1 MKKILLSVVLA
12 SVCLTSMTA
21 KESPKITLN
30 SKEYTLDELVVRQ
43 EGPGITY
50 RRVRIPEYPL
60 NVNIMEVDLNNQYN
74 RIETMQASETL
85 YKTETLANAYKR
97 YNTEEKRVIGG
108 ANANFWC
115 VSSQQPYSDLLIGA
129 TYNGNLR
136 NGQIITETNAY
147 SDQWDG
153 GPSRTGVIAIDSSK
167 KLYVESMNYKGYI
180 KNSKIGSPE
189 IIQVNK
195 IVRDEEIGLY
205 NSFYGKTKSFMPA
218 DQYVENNIQHFKV
231 VSGVATEVYLTINEG
246 QRWMAGQDM
255 VCTVAEVKTDAG
267 TGTLGEYD
275 LCLVGRGSN
284 KDLLAK
290 LTARDQVTINYGWT
304 TADGSSTPI
313 IEQLVGG
320 NAIVMKDGVLTGRN
334 TDESYNSQVY
344 SRTGYGASADGK
356 KLYIIVIDKSL
367 DPIYGNSAGCGTSVM
382 CEILKFYGCD
392 DVVTMDA
399 GGSAQMML
407 HGQVINTTT
416 ESNPRSVANG
426 WFVYSV
432 APQDNEIA
440 RLVFDDAKLLAPVYS
455 SYSPKVLGY
464 NQYGDLVDENVQGF
478 TLSCDASIGTCDGMT
493 FTAGGTATTGQLT
506 ATYNGISVTETM
518 EIVGAEIS
526 IRIKPTILIDA
537 TREYPIEVTA
547 TVGTN
552 VYSYNPATIEWSVED
567 ETIASIDANG
577 VLRGLAEGTTKITGR
592 IGDFVDET
600 NVTVEIADGPKMYPA
615 DYTNWT
621 IANGSGVSNTSMS
634 SDGVMT
640 LTYKSARGG
649 GSVTMNSGVVY
660 YSLPDKLW
668 FDFTS
673 TVPLTKIIFSMRANG
688 QALKEYTVLPESGN
702 TFTVGE
708 SHKIELPISV
718 VGDAADLGIYPISLT
733 SILCYI
739 PQGSSNSGTHTFTI
753 NELSGEYNNYLTG
766 VESVKINE
774 GENQVIV
781 YPNPVTDGTFAVKST
796 AEIENVEI
804 YTISGSKILSKQ
816 VFDNI
821 IELEADALCPG
832 IYIVVVK
839 TINGVTNEKLVIK

>member
-1 MKKILLSVVLA
+1 MKYYG
-12 SVCLTSMTA
+12 CT
-21 KESPKITLN
+21 
-30 SKEYTLDELVVRQ
+30 
-43 EGPGITY
+43 
-50 RRVRIPEYPL
+50 
-60 NVNIMEVDLNNQYN
+60 NIMN
-74 RIETMQASETL
+74 
-85 YKTETLANAYKR
+85 
-97 YNTEEKRVIGG
+97 
-108 ANANFWC
+108 
-115 VSSQQPYSDLLIGA
+115 
-129 TYNGNLR
+129 
-136 NGQIITETNAY
+136 
-147 SDQWDG
+147 
-153 GPSRTGVIAIDSSK
+153 
-167 KLYVESMNYKGYI
+167 
-180 KNSKIGSPE
+180 
-189 IIQVNK
+189 
-195 IVRDEEIGLY
+195 
-205 NSFYGKTKSFMPA
+205 
-218 DQYVENNIQHFKV
+218 
-231 VSGVATEVYLTINEG
+231 
-246 QRWMAGQDM
+246 
-255 VCTVAEVKTDAG
+255 
-267 TGTLGEYD
+267 
-275 LCLVGRGSN
+275 
-284 KDLLAK
+284 
-290 LTARDQVTINYGWT
+290 
-304 TADGSSTPI
+304 
-313 IEQLVGG
+313 
-320 NAIVMKDGVLTGRN
+320 
-334 TDESYNSQVY
+334 
-344 SRTGYGASADGK
+344 
-356 KLYIIVIDKSL
+356 
-367 DPIYGNSAGCGTSVM
+367 
-382 CEILKFYGCD
+382 
-392 DVVTMDA
+392 MDA
-399 GGSAQMML
+399 GGSAQMMVN
-407 HGQVINTTT
+407 GKVINTTT
-416 ESNPRSVANG
+416 EGSPRAVANG
-426 WFVYSV
+426 WFFYSI

-440 RLVFDDAKLLAPVYS
+440 RLEFDDAKLSAPVYS

-464 NQYGDLVDENVQGF
+464 NQYGDLVDEDVQGF
-478 TLSCDASIGTCDGMT
+478 TLSCDATIGTCDGMT

-702 TFTVGE
+702 TFTAGE

-796 AEIENVEI
+796 AEIESVEI

-839 TINGVTNEKLVIK
+839 TIDGVTNEKLVIK

>member
-1 MKKILLSVVLA
+1 MRKLLFSVVLA
-12 SVCLTSMTA
+12 SVCLTSISANELQT
-21 KESPKITLN
+21 ITLN
-30 SKEYTLDELVVRQ
+30 SKEYSLNELIVRQ

-50 RRVRIPEYPL
+50 RRIRIPDYPL
-60 NVNIMEVDLNNQYN
+60 NVNMIEVDLTNPYN

-153 GPSRTGVIAIDSSK
+153 GPARTGVIAIDTSK

-267 TGTLGEYD
+267 AGTLGDYD

-284 KDLLAK
+284 KALLAK
-290 LTARDQVTINYGWT
+290 LAVGDQVTINYGWT

-313 IEQLVGG
+313 IEQLIGG

-334 TDESYNSQVY
+334 SDETYNSQVY
-344 SRTGYGASADGK
+344 SRTGYGANADGK

-367 DPIYGNSAGCGTSVM
+367 DPVYGNSAGCGTSVM

-399 GGSAQMML
+399 GGSAQMMVK
-407 HGQVINTTT
+407 GKVINTTT
-416 ESNPRSVANG
+416 ETTPRAVANG
-426 WFVYSV
+426 WFFYSI
-432 APQDNEIA
+432 APQDNVIA
-440 RLVFDDAKLLAPVYS
+440 RIEFDDVKLVAPPYS
-455 SYSPKVLGY
+455 SYTPKILGY
-464 NQYGDLVDENVQGF
+464 NQYGDLVDEDVQGF
-478 TLSCDASIGTCDGMT
+478 TLSCDASIGTCEGMT

-506 ATYNGISVTETM
+506 ATYNGISVTEPM

-537 TREYPIEVTA
+537 TREYPMEVTA

-552 VYSYNPATIEWSVED
+552 VYSYNPASIDWSVED

-577 VLRGLAEGTTKITGR
+577 VLRGITEGTTKIRGR
-592 IGDFVDET
+592 IGDFEDET
-600 NVTVEIADGPKMYPA
+600 NVTVEIANGTKMYPA
-615 DYTNWT
+615 NYTNWT
-621 IANGSGVSNTSMS
+621 VTNGSGVSNTSLS
-634 SDGVMT
+634 AEGVLS

-649 GSVTMNSGVVY
+649 GSVTLNSDVVY

-668 FDFTS
+668 FEFTS
-673 TVPLTKIIFSMRANG
+673 TVPLTRIIFGMRANG
-688 QALKEYTVLPESGN
+688 QALKEYTIQPTSGS
-702 TFTVGE
+702 TFTAGE
-708 SHKIELPISV
+708 SHKIELPIST
-718 VGDAADLGIYPISLT
+718 VGDASDLMIYPISLN

-739 PQGSSNSGTHTFTI
+739 PTGTSNSGSHTITI
-753 NELSGEYNNYLTG
+753 NELSAEYSNYQTG
-766 VESVKINE
+766 VESIKIAE
-774 GENQVIV
+774 TDRVVI
-781 YPNPVTDGTFAVKST
+781 YPNPVTDGVFTIKSN
-796 AEIENVEI
+796 AQIKEVEI
-804 YTISGSKILSKQ
+804 FTMSGMKVASKQADGSK
-816 VFDNI
+816 VEFET
-821 IELEADALCPG
+821 ELMSSG
-832 IYIVVVK
+832 IYVAVIK
-839 TINGVTNEKLVIK
+839 TMSGIFNEKLIVR